1 MWQKSTQIE
10 NPWTES
16 WLLFLPLKIMWRM
29 WLPFLSFLNGAA
41 IILQMIANEGLNKYS
56 CVVTST
62 AILATCSYVL
72 WPFFGPC
79 WKSALRP
86 GCWHRKSPPI
96 LFETTDLWVPHRHPW
111 HIHLATSG
119 NIWQPPPGHPCVG
132 SFVTSIFFNRATICE
147 SNLMGLSRGA
157 ALDFPLAQAQ
167 VHAKKGPCNLGIDK
181 C

>member
-1 MWQKSTQIE
+1 MIG
-10 NPWTES
+10 
-16 WLLFLPLKIMWRM
+16 RM

-41 IILQMIANEGLNKYS
+41 IILQMIPNEGLNKYS

-86 GCWHRKSPPI
+86 GCWHRKSPLIVWNNWSLGSPSGMTYHDI
-96 LFETTDLWVPHRHPW
+96 STCH
-111 HIHLATSG
+111 SG

-132 SFVTSIFFNRATICE
+132 SFVTGIIFNRATICE
-147 SNLMGLSRGA
+147 SNLMGLSRSA
-157 ALDFPLAQAQ
+157 AMISPWPKHRCTQKK
-167 VHAKKGPCNLGIDK
+167 VHATWALTNAKGS
-181 C
+181 